1 MRPLIVL
8 GAALVLSCTMAAGA
22 TAPSADREAAV
33 DDFAYPGDAAARA
46 AWRPMSGSADVAR
59 ATVAGRACLRMP
71 CNFRGTRIDRAS
83 WDRSVRLDLTARRGI
98 RFDLYVRDPS
108 PVGHFSLYFQSGGGW
123 YATSFA
129 PRQKGIW
136 HRITIDKQDTKIE
149 GRPGGWGTVETIRIS
164 AWRGK
169 NEDTEFHIANLALVG
184 GPADI
189 LVVRGESVVGRSPG
203 EADSV
208 SRYTQGM
215 VRALGDLGLEC
226 AVVSDLDLT
235 AARLAGKRL
244 VILPHNPG
252 IPDQTAKTLTRYLDG
267 GGRLLAFYCL
277 PGDLASAAGVRWQG
291 HVGQKYRGYFAS
303 IRFEEGVL
311 TGAPPVVG
319 QMSWNIQN
327 VKPAGDGARVAA
339 RWFDD
344 KGNDTGLPAVVVS
357 QRCIFMTHVLL
368 SDDAANKRRML
379 LAMVGH
385 LVPEVWRRAA
395 EGTLERL
402 GRMGPYE
409 TFDDARS
416 GIRKTAGGE
425 GEAIE
430 ALGGA
435 AAKREEAAALVKNEK
450 FAEAMDAADDAE
462 RMLVRARC
470 LAQKPQPN
478 EHRALWCH
486 SAFGPA
492 GMEWDEA
499 IRILAENGFTAILPN
514 MLWGGVAF
522 YESRVLPVAPD
533 VKEKGDQ
540 IAKCLAAC
548 RKYGVE
554 CHVWKV
560 NWNMGWRAPREFMGR
575 MKKEGRTQVSFGGQG
590 QDRWLC
596 PSHPEN
602 QRLEVESMVEVATRY
617 DVHGVHF
624 DYIRYPGREHC
635 FCPGCRE
642 RFEKQIGRKIAN
654 WPRDVRADA
663 DLEQKW
669 FDFRRSH
676 ITGVVEAVARRLR
689 KERPKCKISAAVFR
703 NWPADRDNV
712 GQDWKVWCDRG
723 LLDFVCP
730 MDYTPH
736 DLEFES
742 KVEQQVKWAGK
753 VPCYPGIGLSV
764 WPKKSNIN
772 RLIDQITITRK
783 HKTGG
788 FTIFEYRMP
797 EVHEV
802 VPLCGLGVTR
812 KE

>member
-1 MRPLIVL
+1 MRPLIVF
-8 GAALVLSCTMAAGA
+8 AVALVVWCTVAAGA
-22 TAPSADREAAV
+22 TADREAVV
-33 DDFAYPGDAAARA
+33 DDFAYADDAAARA
-46 AWRPMSGSADVAR
+46 AWRPMSGSADVSPAQID
-59 ATVAGRACLRMP
+59 GRACLRMP
-71 CNFRGTRIDRAS
+71 CNFRGTRIERAS

-98 RFDLYVRDPS
+98 RFDLYVADPS

-129 PRQKGIW
+129 PRQKGRW
-136 HRITIDKQDTKIE
+136 HTITIDKQDTKIE
-149 GRPGGWGTVETIRIS
+149 GRPGGWGAVETIRIS

-169 NEDTEFHIANLALVG
+169 DADTEFCISNLAVAG

-208 SRYTQGM
+208 SQYTQGM
-215 VRALGDLGLEC
+215 VAALAELGLGC

-244 VILPHNPG
+244 VILPHNPS
-252 IPDQTAKTLTRYLDG
+252 IPGEAAKTLTRYLDG
-267 GGRLLAFYCL
+267 GGKLLAFYCL

-303 IRFEEGVL
+303 IRFEEGAL
-311 TGAPPVVG
+311 AGAPPVVG
-319 QMSWNIQN
+319 QASWNIQN
-327 VKPAGDGARVAA
+327 VKPADDRARVAA

-368 SDDAANKRRML
+368 GDDAANKRRML
-379 LAMVGH
+379 LAMAGH
-385 LVPEVWRRAA
+385 LVPGLWHRAA
-395 EGTLERL
+395 EGTLECL
-402 GRMGPYE
+402 GRLGPYE
-409 TFDDARS
+409 TFDDACA

-425 GEAIE
+425 GEAME

-435 AAKREEAAALVKNEK
+435 VAKRAEAAALLKKEK
-450 FAEAMDAADDAE
+450 FAEAMDAAADAE
-462 RMLVRARC
+462 RLLIEARC

-478 EHRALWCH
+478 EHRAFWCH

-522 YESRVLPVAPD
+522 YESRVLPVAAD

-560 NWNMGWRAPREFMGR
+560 NWNMGWRAPRDFAER
-575 MKKEGRTQVSFGGQG
+575 MKRDGRTQVGFGGKAE
-590 QDRWLC
+590 DRWLC

-602 QRLEVESMVEVATRY
+602 QRLEVESMVEVATKY

-624 DYIRYPGREHC
+624 DYIRYPNREHC
-635 FCPGCRE
+635 FCAGCRE
-642 RFEKQIGRKIAN
+642 RFEKVIGRKIAN
-654 WPRDVRADA
+654 WPRQVREDA

-669 FDFRRSH
+669 FDFRRAH

-772 RLIDQITITRK
+772 RLIDQIAITRK

-788 FTIFEYRMP
+788 FTIFEYRVP
-797 EVHEV
+797 EV
-802 VPLCGLGVTR
+802 
-812 KE
+812 

>member
-1 MRPLIVL
+1 MKPLIPLAAAMVLSGAAAL
-8 GAALVLSCTMAAGA
+8 GASASTADGGA
-22 TAPSADREAAV
+22 V
-33 DDFAYPGDAAARA
+33 IDDFAYADEAAARA
-46 AWRPMSGSADVAR
+46 AWRPMRGSADVAP

-71 CNFRGTRIDRAS
+71 CNFRGTQIERAS
-83 WDRSVRLDLTARRGI
+83 WDRSVRLDMTACRGL
-98 RFDLYVRDPS
+98 RFDLYITDPS
-108 PVGHFSLYFQSGGGW
+108 PVGHFSLYLQSGGGW

-129 PRQKGIW
+129 PRQKGRW
-136 HRITIDKQDTKIE
+136 HRITIDKQDTGIE
-149 GRPGGWGTVETIRIS
+149 GRPAGWGNVETIRIS

-189 LVVRGESVVGRSPG
+189 LVVRGESVVARSPG
-203 EADSV
+203 EAKSV
-208 SRYTQGM
+208 SQYTQGM
-215 VRALGDLGLEC
+215 VRALADLGLAG
-226 AVVSDLDLT
+226 AVVSDLDL
-235 AARLAGKRL
+235 AAERLRDKRL
-244 VILPHNPG
+244 VILPHNPA
-252 IPDQTAKTLTRYLDG
+252 IPDETARTLTTYLAG

-291 HVGQKYRGYFAS
+291 HVSQKYRGYFAS
-303 IRFEEGVL
+303 IRFGEGAL
-311 TGAPPVVG
+311 TGAPTVVG
-319 QMSWNIQN
+319 QASWNIRN
-327 VKPAGDGARVAA
+327 VKPADDRTRVAA
-339 RWFDD
+339 RWYDD
-344 KGNDTGLPAVVVS
+344 KGNDTGYPAVLVS
-357 QRCIFMTHVLL
+357 ERCIFMTHVLL
-368 SDDAANKRRML
+368 GDDAANKRRML
-379 LAMVGH
+379 LAMIGH
-385 LVPEVWRRAA
+385 LVPDLWQRAVA
-395 EGTLERL
+395 GSIDRL
-402 GRMGPYE
+402 GRIGPYE
-409 TFDDARS
+409 TFDEAGAD
-416 GIRKTAGGE
+416 IRKTAGGNR
-425 GEAIE
+425 E
-430 ALGGA
+430 ALDALARA
-435 AAKREEAAALVKNEK
+435 AAKRDEAKALLEDQK
-450 FAEAMDAADDAE
+450 FPQAMDAVADAE
-462 RMLVRARC
+462 RMLVEARC
-470 LAQKPQPN
+470 RAQKPQPG

-522 YESRVLPVAPD
+522 YESNVLPVAPD

-548 RKYGVE
+548 KKHGLE

-560 NWNMGWRAPREFMGR
+560 NWNMGWRTPKEFAQR
-575 MKKEGRTQVSFGGQG
+575 MKQEGRTQVGFRGRP

-602 QRLEVESMVEVATRY
+602 QRLEIESMVEVATKY

-635 FCPGCRE
+635 FCAGCRE
-642 RFEKQIGRKIAN
+642 RFEKHIGRKIAN
-654 WPRDVRADA
+654 WPRDLRQDA
-663 DLEQKW
+663 DLNQRW
-669 FDFRRSH
+669 LDFRRSH

-689 KERPKCKISAAVFR
+689 KERPTCKISAAVFR

-723 LLDFVCP
+723 YLDFVCP

-764 WPKKSNIN
+764 WPKKCNIN
-772 RLIDQITITRK
+772 RLIDQIAITRK
-783 HKTGG
+783 HQTGG
-788 FTIFEYRMP
+788 FTIFQYDASTARD
-797 EVHEV
+797 VL
-802 VPLCGLGVTR
+802 PLCGLGITR
-812 KE
+812 KQ